1 MPTIRVG
8 PESGFQSAPKFGVAR
23 CLDAKCDANSRVLQN
38 GAKLTTSRIKDYNY
52 LNVRY
57 IIIIDHFRMG
67 FFFFFFFLNR
77 SKLFEFKIE
86 QRSLVQMI

>member
-57 IIIIDHFRMG
+57 IIIIDHFGMKITMG
-67 FFFFFFFLNR
+67 LFFLKKKTDQSCSN
-77 SKLFEFKIE
+77 SK
-86 QRSLVQMI
+86 